1 MRNKLYYYK
10 SLKIRIRE
18 IQERIDILRT
28 QAEKITPTL
37 SDDTSHSSDTTSK
50 VERNVIKIVELE
62 RRIDKLKNTIKQCD
76 DFLAGLKPYQR
87 YIIKTCLIDHVP
99 YAVIARRENTSTQ
112 NIAKIINKALKEKA
126 PAK

>member
-1 MRNKLYYYK
+1 MRNKLYHYK
-10 SLKIRIRE
+10 NLKIRIRE

-37 SDDTSHSSDTTSK
+37 SDDTSHSSDTSSK

-62 RRIDKLKNTIKQCD
+62 RRIDKIKNTIQQCD

-87 YIIKTCLIDHVP
+87 YIVKTCLIDHVP
-99 YAVIARRENTSTQ
+99 YTVIARRENTSTQ

>member
-18 IQERIDILRT
+18 IQERIDILRA

-62 RRIDKLKNTIKQCD
+62 RRIDKLKGTIKQCD
-76 DFLAGLKPYQR
+76 DFLSGLKPYQR

-112 NIAKIINKALKEKA
+112 NIAKIINKVLKEKA

>member
-1 MRNKLYYYK
+1 MRNKLYHYK

-18 IQERIDILRT
+18 IQERIDILRV

-37 SDDTSHSSDTTSK
+37 SDDTSHSSDTSSK

-62 RRIDKLKNTIKQCD
+62 RRIEKIKNTIQQCD
-76 DFLAGLKPYQR
+76 DFLASLKPYQR

-99 YAVIARRENTSTQ
+99 YTVIARSENTSTQ
-112 NIAKIINKALKEKA
+112 NIAKIVNKALKGA
-126 PAK
+126 